1 MFARPKNTQAAIYA
15 ETGDG
20 CSSSTVGCCARLL
33 WLFLLVLPFLTMK
46 LEMVMFVE
54 AFVVEADHDY
64 YDYVVDYYYDY
75 VVDYYYDYVVDYYYY
90 YVVDYYYYYVVV
102 DYDEVVEADYY
113 YYYEV
118 VVGFH

>member
-1 MFARPKNTQAAIYA
+1 MSARPKNTQAAIYA

-20 CSSSTVGCCARLL
+20 CSSSTVGCCALLL

-54 AFVVEADHDY
+54 AFVAE
-64 YDYVVDYYYDY
+64 
-75 VVDYYYDYVVDYYYY
+75 
-90 YVVDYYYYYVVV
+90 V

-113 YYYEV
+113 YYYNEI